1 MQSMLAF
8 MKSGLEK
15 KTEDGMGPAM
25 GGPYHALAGPVYY
38 NYDKLLA
45 GLKKNLDP
53 NNVANPPHIIPTE

>member
-1 MQSMLAF
+1 MQAMLAF

-38 NYDKLLA
+38 NYDRLLT
-45 GLKKNLDP
+45 GLKKSLDP